1 MEQQIAI
8 EHSLLILTGERR
20 LNCIPN
26 DDVITVQI
34 RVSHEQ
40 VRDVR
45 APADGVEAALVVG
58 EGGQKLGGVAGQGGG
73 V

>member
-1 MEQQIAI
+1 MEQQIPI
-8 EHSLLILTGERR
+8 EHSLLILARERR
-20 LNCIPN
+20 LNSIPN
-26 DDVITVQI
+26 NATITVQI

-58 EGGQKLGGVAGQGGG
+58 EGG
-73 V
+73 